1 MAAKARQRVKKKN
14 KLLMIAVSFVI
25 FLFLSVIGGYVS
37 LLYAGEKM
45 IDTTKLEDLKAEP
58 SIIYDKNGKQIMSLV
73 RQKNSDYI
81 PFSEISPML
90 IDALLSVEDK
100 RFYEHKGIDMVR
112 IGGAIINDI
121 QKGSLA
127 EGGSTITQQL
137 ARRVFLSL
145 EKTFWRKTKE
155 VSIAI
160 ALERNYSKDQILEMY
175 LNQIYFGEGV
185 YGVGDAAKIY
195 FNKKPSQLT
204 ISDAATL
211 AAIPKAPSTYSPFAN
226 PEKAK
231 ERRDTILRL
240 MYEDG
245 HITNDE
251 KEKAQAEPLPKEN
264 KPVAENSSKNVN
276 RAFIDYV
283 FREAEARYK
292 VTEEELYRGGW
303 SVYTTLDP
311 NVQDAMAKAYANE
324 KNFPKPGAKRAVE
337 SAMVV
342 VDAKNGGIAAMMGG
356 RKYTAKGF
364 NYATDAAR
372 QPGSSFKP
380 LAVYAPAVDTDIRK
394 WNANSSLSNKRQ
406 SFNGYEPRNYN
417 GKYSDSISMMR
428 ALINSD
434 NVPAVWLLNQI
445 GVTTGINYIEKF
457 GIQLSPD
464 DRNLAIA
471 LGGLSKGTS
480 PLKMAQAY
488 TTFPNG
494 GVMAEAHVVEKLENK
509 RTGVE
514 HVFQSKENRV
524 LKPEAAWE
532 VHTMLERAVQEGTGR
547 AARISGR
554 HVAGKTGTTQSI
566 AGDSGVNKD
575 AWFVGYTPEYVG
587 AVWMGFDPEDKQH
600 LMRQGS
606 SLTAKMFSMVLG
618 EGLKGVKARDFEPP
632 AGMQQRQEEPEKEV
646 LPLQLAADMTL
657 DENKLKVVL
666 SWIGG
671 SPDYTYDVYRFT
683 DNPDNRQKVASGLR
697 EMVYVDT
704 LDGPTMYKYIVVPR
718 DTNGEEKTPSN
729 VAEINM
735 SQLENLLQEGEHH
748 NDEQMQEG
756 DIPIDGG
763 VNNGQW
769 PGQDSGNVNGNNG
782 NDQGNGGNNGNGYGN
797 DGNGNNGQ
805 PVQPDG
811 QPPVAP
817 PDIVPPGGDSQSPPQ
832 GIELPPPPE
841 QGGQQPD
848 SGGFHG

>member
-14 KLLMIAVSFVI
+14 KMLLFAVSFVI
-25 FLFLSVIGGYVS
+25 FLFLSVIGGYFS

-58 SIIYDKNGKQIMSLV
+58 SIIYDKNGKEMMSLV
-73 RQKNSDYI
+73 RQKNSDYV
-81 PFSEISPML
+81 PFSQISPML

-100 RFYEHKGIDMVR
+100 RFYEHKGIDMIR

-185 YGVGDAAKIY
+185 YGVGDAAKLY
-195 FNKKPSQLT
+195 FDKKPSDLT
-204 ISDAATL
+204 ISEAAML

-245 HITNDE
+245 HITNE
-251 KEKAQAEPLPKEN
+251 QKEKAQAEPLPKEHKN
-264 KPVAENSSKNVN
+264 TTENSSKNVN

-283 FREAEARYK
+283 FREAEARYN

-303 SVYTTLDP
+303 SVYTTLEP
-311 NVQDAMAKAYANE
+311 NIQDAMVKAYANE
-324 KNFPKPGAKRAVE
+324 KNFPKPGPKRAVE

-342 VDAKNGGIAAMMGG
+342 VDAKNGGIAALMGG
-356 RKYTAKGF
+356 RNYTAKGF
-364 NYATDAAR
+364 NYATDMAR

-380 LAVYAPAVDTDIRK
+380 LAVYAPAIDTDIHK
-394 WNANSSLSNKRQ
+394 WNAHSMLSNKRQ

-417 GKYSDSISMMR
+417 GKYSESISMMR

-434 NVPAVWLLNQI
+434 NVPAVWLLNEI
-445 GVTTGINYIEKF
+445 GVKTGMNYIEKF
-457 GIQLSPD
+457 GIELSPD

-488 TTFPNG
+488 TTFANG
-494 GVMAEAHVVEKLENK
+494 GVMAEAHIIEKLENQ
-509 RTGVE
+509 RSGVE
-514 HVFQSKENRV
+514 HVFEAKENRV

-547 AARISGR
+547 AAKISGR
-554 HVAGKTGTTQSI
+554 PVAGKTGTTQSI

-618 EGLKGVKARDFEPP
+618 EGLKGVKSRGFEPP
-632 AGMQQRQEEPEKEV
+632 AGIQRQQEEEKEEV
-646 LPLQLAADMTL
+646 LPVQLAADMTL
-657 DENKLKVVL
+657 DEDKLKVVL

-683 DNPDNRQKVASGLR
+683 DNPENREKVASGLR
-697 EMVYVDT
+697 EMSYVDT
-704 LDGPTMYKYIVVPR
+704 LNGPTMYKYIVVPR
-718 DTNGEEKTPSN
+718 DADGEEKTPSN

-735 SQLENLLQEGEHH
+735 SQLENLLREGEHH
-748 NDEQMQEG
+748 DDGQMQDG

-763 VNNGQW
+763 MDNGEW
-769 PGQDSGNVNGNNG
+769 PGQGNGNGGNG
-782 NDQGNGGNNGNGYGN
+782 QGNGNGGNNGNG
-797 DGNGNNGQ
+797 NNG
-805 PVQPDG
+805 QPDG

-817 PDIVPPGGDSQSPPQ
+817 PDIVPPGEGDSQSPPQ
-832 GIELPPPPE
+832 GIELPPPPD
-841 QGGQQPD
+841 QGQQPGSD
-848 SGGFHG
+848 GFNG